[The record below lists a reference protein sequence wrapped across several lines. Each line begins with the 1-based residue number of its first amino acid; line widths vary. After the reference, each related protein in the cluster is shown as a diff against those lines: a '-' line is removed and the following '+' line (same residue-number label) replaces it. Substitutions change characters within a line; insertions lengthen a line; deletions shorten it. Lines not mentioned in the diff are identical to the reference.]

1 MLHKLLALSRI
12 KAPPHPTSSF
22 PSADSRPLQ
31 LRRYSAHR
39 GCHLPVKVFGTCL
52 APCRDSTTAA
62 LLPRP
67 GTFLA
72 QHRELPPA
80 GSQPRPLRADGG
92 GVLAAT
98 PGRLLGWAGPG
109 GPAPGLFSARHG
121 QPRSA
126 TGGAAR
132 HGTARDRT
140 AQLGTGRERAASALE
155 RHWGRGG
162 AAKPLGT
169 SRSLPPGAGQGC
181 CQLRAGGAGRGAQPS
196 PCPAEE
202 RGHRLRELGEERQQ
216 RERPRPVSERGPGGG
231 AGTGTGTGGVLGPG
245 AVRGMGTGMGME
257 PGTGMG
263 PGLGLGLGLVPG
275 HPGSPGLGGSAACRP
290 ETLKQLSSRQTSA
303 PRERSREGLA
313 GLGSDEGDV
322 PGC

>member
-92 GVLAAT
+92 GSWQRPLAAC
-98 PGRLLGWAGPG
+98 WAGPG
-109 GPAPGLFSARHG
+109 RGGPPPGYLVLGTGSRAPPPAGL
-121 QPRSA
+121 
-126 TGGAAR
+126 
-132 HGTARDRT
+132 HGTAR
-140 AQLGTGRERAASALE
+140 LGTGQLSS
-155 RHWGRGG
+155 GRDGSG
-162 AAKPLGT
+162 LPAPSSGT
-169 SRSLPPGAGQGC
+169 GVEEG
-181 CQLRAGGAGRGAQPS
+181 QPS
-196 PCPAEE
+196 PWARADLFLRVPGRAAASSVPAG
-202 RGHRLRELGEERQQ
+202 RDGARS
-216 RERPRPVSERGPGGG
+216 PRPAQPRNADTGSESWEKSGSSGSGRG
-231 AGTGTGTGGVLGPG
+231 
-245 AVRGMGTGMGME
+245 R
-257 PGTGMG
+257 
-263 PGLGLGLGLVPG
+263 
-275 HPGSPGLGGSAACRP
+275 
-290 ETLKQLSSRQTSA
+290 
-303 PRERSREGLA
+303 
-313 GLGSDEGDV
+313 
-322 PGC
+322 